1 MYSKAEMQQLKR
13 EFWIAFAT
21 AYPRKWLLYD
31 TKIKD
36 FSFKFSSE
44 GKRHAVMLDIE
55 HRDPEK
61 RHSYYEKLISLKEI
75 LANDFIQ
82 GLAFDR
88 DLTLE
93 TGKVISRISLST
105 EGKSMGNRESWP
117 DIFLFFAHNM
127 SAFEAFF
134 EDYGDYIRDI

>member
-13 EFWIAFAT
+13 EFWIAFAE

-36 FSFKFSSE
+36 FSFKFACE

-61 RHSYYEKLISLKEI
+61 RHAYYDKLLSLREI
-75 LANDFIQ
+75 LENEYIRD
-82 GLAFDR
+82 LDFDR
-88 DLTLE
+88 NHTLD
-93 TGKVISRISLST
+93 TGKVISRISISSD
-105 EGKSMGNRESWP
+105 GKSMGNRDAWP
-117 DIFLFFAHNM
+117 QIFDFFAKYM

-134 EDYGDYIRDI
+134 DLYADYIRDL